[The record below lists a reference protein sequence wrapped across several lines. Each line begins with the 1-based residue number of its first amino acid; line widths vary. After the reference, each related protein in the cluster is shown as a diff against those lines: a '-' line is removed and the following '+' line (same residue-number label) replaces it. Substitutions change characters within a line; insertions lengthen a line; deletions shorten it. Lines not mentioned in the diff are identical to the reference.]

1 MKKRIK
7 SGGDKVGVA
16 FQVQGQIVD
25 AIPDSKY
32 PNTWHFLYKGEKWIA
47 SDYTFDENYKED

>member
-32 PNTWHFLYKGEKWIA
+32 PNTWHFFIQR
-47 SDYTFDENYKED
+47 